1 VLVESEH
8 PDSTSLYPPPIS
20 GRRTRGLNLVKTTQA
35 RGRIEAYGIERRDSA
50 LNGVEKGM
58 SGKTEKGAKFG
69 SAPDSAVTS
78 SHFL

>member
-1 VLVESEH
+1 VLVGSEH

-20 GRRTRGLNLVKTTQA
+20 GRRTRGLNLLKTTQA
-35 RGRIEAYGIERRDSA
+35 TVRIEAYGIERRDSA

-58 SGKTEKGAKFG
+58 SGKPGKGAKFG
-69 SAPDSAVTS
+69 SATAAAVTW